1 MTFSGYNDCTMSANT
16 PLSTTRERILA
27 YLKENRTTTIS
38 ALSRAWGLTRA
49 DIRYH
54 MNALIDDGLVERVP
68 RDKSLPAGRGR
79 PAQAYRLADR
89 STPDNYPQ
97 LCSALLAALLGS
109 LDDDR
114 EKEAVLKS
122 LAEKLSSERYIP
134 PAAPTQ
140 RFNQATA
147 FLNRHSYHAR
157 WEASAAGPRLLLR
170 NCPYAAIVGQHPEL
184 CTLDRLLLE
193 RLLQMP
199 LRHAVR
205 MNLATGAPPACVFV
219 ARA

>member
-1 MTFSGYNDCTMSANT
+1 MSPNT

-27 YLKENRTTTIS
+27 YLKENRATTIS

-54 MNALIDDGLVERVP
+54 LNALIDDGLVERVP

-79 PAQAYRLADR
+79 PAQAYRLADH
-89 STPDNYPQ
+89 SVPDNYPP
-97 LCSALLAALLGS
+97 LCSALLAALLDS
-109 LDDDR
+109 LDND
-114 EKEAVLKS
+114 EKVVVLKS
-122 LAEKLSSERYIP
+122 LAEKLSEQHLP

-147 FLNRHSYHAR
+147 FMNRHAYHAR

-170 NCPYAAIVGQHPEL
+170 NCPYAAILSQHPEL

-205 MNLATGAPPACVFV
+205 MNLATGAPPACVF
-219 ARA
+219 AAQA